1 MASGAKRQ
9 PRDLAEESIAQDLEA
24 TDIPTESENTLSR
37 TSTNDLRTQ
46 HSLSGSYRRLSGVA
60 GGPRPFLGLQQ
71 PQTRVPATEEEH
83 EVALSEERSLLEDNN
98 LIPPRPSRRR
108 SSHASHSSN
117 RGGLSQKTSHSGFR
131 ARSSDEPA
139 GIRDVEEP
147 TETTSLL
154 PNLVNG
160 SNGSVDGDDDP
171 EVLAQKWEDAI
182 LLGSI
187 KTSWQRETKT
197 LTQYAAPLVVTYLLQ
212 NSLTLTSVFT
222 VGRIGKNEL
231 GAVSLGSMT
240 ANITGYAVYHGLAT
254 SLDTLCAQAY
264 GSGKKKLV
272 GLNLQRM
279 VLFLW
284 VITIPIAVVWF
295 FATAILMRIVPEKEI
310 AELAGQY
317 LKVLILGAP
326 GYAAFE
332 SSKRYVQAQ
341 GQFAATLYVLLIAA
355 PLNILLHWLFVWVR
369 LLYPD
374 SVLRFTTDHH

>member
-1 MASGAKRQ
+1 M
-9 PRDLAEESIAQDLEA
+9 
-24 TDIPTESENTLSR
+24 
-37 TSTNDLRTQ
+37 
-46 HSLSGSYRRLSGVA
+46 V
-60 GGPRPFLGLQQ
+60 
-71 PQTRVPATEEEH
+71 
-83 EVALSEERSLLEDNN
+83 
-98 LIPPRPSRRR
+98 
-108 SSHASHSSN
+108 
-117 RGGLSQKTSHSGFR
+117 
-131 ARSSDEPA
+131 
-139 GIRDVEEP
+139 
-147 TETTSLL
+147 
-154 PNLVNG
+154 
-160 SNGSVDGDDDP
+160 
-171 EVLAQKWEDAI
+171 AQKWEDAF
-182 LLGSI
+182 LSGSI

-197 LTQYAAPLVVTYLLQ
+197 LTQYAAPLVFTYLLQ

-240 ANITGYAVYHGLAT
+240 ANITGYAVFHGLAT

-279 VLFLW
+279 VFFLW
-284 VITIPIAVVWF
+284 VITVPIAVVWF

-310 AELAGQY
+310 ALLAGQY

-355 PLNILLHWLFVWVR
+355 PLNVLLHWLFVWVSCLK
-369 LLYPD
+369 LLIYGSSQRPSD
-374 SVLRFTTDHH
+374 CRQYSDTRTEI